1 MAIAPAPLG
10 GPSYAE
16 DRIDWK
22 AIAALV
28 VMLVMLIAALSV
40 SAVPG
45 INRELSA
52 FITASLEVVPF
63 VMLAVL
69 AYIGTRRTWGKVLT
83 LVWLVLLIGGMA
95 LNNIG
100 TAAGALL
107 NVSLVDGA
115 LPPGF
120 DLAQL
125 FVPGGLGQLG
135 AIIGLSAL
143 AVVLSALGFVPGVRR
158 WLSRFLPL
166 NPDSFVH
173 TIALVSI
180 VLATLLCVV
189 PLMVLQAPPTLL
201 LLTNQPEI
209 GETVAESTGV
219 SSLVYRLVWA
229 VPGAILAVGYA
240 VRRDLGESLRRLGFV
255 RPTAAQLALGIGV
268 GALLVGAVFVIDPL
282 VNQLWTLL
290 GWPVTD
296 GEAFSE
302 LLAPVLNAGILGAV
316 VLGVVAGVSEELAVR
331 GVLQP
336 RLGIV
341 LSNLLFT
348 AVHALQYNWDA
359 LLVVFSLGLLFGVL
373 RKRTNTTTSAIA
385 HGVYD
390 FILVMLQVFAPQLGE

>member
-1 MAIAPAPLG
+1 MATVPAPASG
-10 GPSYAE
+10 NVYGD

-28 VMLVMLIAALSV
+28 VMPIMLVLAFVVSV
-40 SAVPG
+40 VPG
-45 INRELSA
+45 LPRELSA

-83 LVWLVLLIGGMA
+83 FVWLLLLIGGVA

-100 TAAGALL
+100 TAVGALL

-115 LPPGF
+115 PAPGTNPS
-120 DLAQL
+120 QL

-135 AIIGLSAL
+135 AIIGLSFL
-143 AVVLSALGFVPGVRR
+143 AVVLSALGLVPGVRR

-173 TIALVSI
+173 MIALVSI
-180 VLATLLCVV
+180 VLTTLLCIV

-201 LLTNQPEI
+201 LLTNQPDV
-209 GETVAESTGV
+209 GETLAGSTGV
-219 SSLVYRLVWA
+219 SNLVYRLVWA

-240 VRRDLGESLRRLGFV
+240 VRRDLGEALRRLGFV
-255 RPTAAQLALGIGV
+255 RPTLAQLAIGIGV

-282 VNQLWTLL
+282 VNRLWTLL

-296 GEAFSE
+296 GEAFNE
-302 LLAPVLNAGILGAV
+302 LLEPVLNAGILGAV

>member
-1 MAIAPAPLG
+1 MATMPTPIG
-10 GPSYAE
+10 GPSPRE

-28 VMLVMLIAALSV
+28 VMLMMFVLAFVISSGGIA
-40 SAVPG
+40 
-45 INRELSA
+45 INGEPRA

-69 AYIGTRRTWGKVLT
+69 AYIGTRRNWGKVLT
-83 LVWLVLLIGGMA
+83 FIWLVFIIGGLA
-95 LNNIG
+95 LNNIL
-100 TAAGALL
+100 TVLLALL
-107 NVSLVDGA
+107 DGPLPTATSPTFPSL
-115 LPPGF
+115 
-120 DLAQL
+120 
-125 FVPGGLGQLG
+125 VPGGGVRLL
-135 AIIGLSAL
+135 IILVLSVA
-143 AVVLSALGFVPGVRR
+143 AMVLSAGGLIPGLRH

-166 NPDSFVH
+166 DPRSFVH
-173 TIALVSI
+173 MIALVAI
-180 VLATLLCVV
+180 VAATLLCVV
-189 PLMVLQAPPTLL
+189 PLIVLQAPPTLEL
-201 LLTNQPEI
+201 INNQPELGEAATGSI
-209 GETVAESTGV
+209 GI

-240 VRRDLGESLRRLGFV
+240 VRRDLGEALRRLGFV
-255 RPTAAQLALGIGV
+255 RPTLAQLAIGV
-268 GALLVGAVFVIDPL
+268 GLGALLVGVIFLLDPAISW
-282 VNQLWTLL
+282 LWTQL

-296 GEAFSE
+296 GEAFNE
-302 LLAPVLNAGILGAV
+302 LLEPVLNAGVLGAV

-359 LLVVFSLGLLFGVL
+359 LLVVFLLGLVFGVL

-390 FILVMLQVFAPQLGE
+390 LILVLLQVFAPQLGQ